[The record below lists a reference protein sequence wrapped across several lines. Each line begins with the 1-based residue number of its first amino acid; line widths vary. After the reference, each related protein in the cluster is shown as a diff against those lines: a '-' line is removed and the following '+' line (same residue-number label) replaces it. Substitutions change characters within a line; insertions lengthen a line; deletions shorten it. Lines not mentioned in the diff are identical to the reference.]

1 MAEVFPIS
9 GSIDPKTFPFLLA
22 DLHRRSAT
30 GSFKVGGPSYQKAL
44 YFRAGRIL
52 FGSSNDP
59 RDQLGSIL
67 IEDGKI
73 TPEQLEDV
81 NSKVGPGKPLAK
93 VLAETG
99 VVSQR
104 ELSDA
109 ARAKVERI
117 LSDVIAYT
125 SGSFEFEDG
134 VLPKGAVDLKLSTER
149 LVVAAV
155 RRVSDRNFV
164 LRHLDSLDVVL
175 SRVSG
180 TDERWAELQS
190 DASGLPEQLDGRT
203 NLKEAISRTRLDEF
217 EAAKV
222 ACALLFLGLVER
234 TGTGA
239 APSAEVPMFTPAD
252 TGEELHLGG
261 GPELSFAS
269 LEPKNAPATIEAE
282 PMVVP
287 EPAASAEPVIQA
299 EPEPLFVSEP
309 VPARPPEPGRPI
321 ETSAPSPIPELV
333 APMPEPLKAEPGVA
347 QAKTEPP
354 RPSPSREPP
363 IVPAPRRE
371 PPRPAPKPVTPRP
384 ASKEDLAAL
393 DFLLN
398 PRTHEGP
405 LEPLEKSPIGA
416 SFDAARGRMGA
427 PPPRRGRRIA
437 FFLIA
442 AAVLIALPVAIYYIN
457 SPLKPVRPEPGT
469 QVAAAGPAVP
479 RRSPSPVTASPTA
492 SPLASALASARPSG
506 PSSGP
511 PSGLPSGPPSGPAT
525 AAASVAPSPPSRS
538 PAAASPTPRTAAS
551 PSPRPPAVTD
561 PRALMAQ
568 GRYPDAARGFLS
580 QFRSARAGSATVQL
594 LVACSADTVQKAVE
608 NVKGTDLFILPVD
621 LKGRECFRLC
631 WGLFDSEP
639 RAAAALRTVPK
650 YFREGGASPRV
661 VSTASIVR

>member
-1 MAEVFPIS
+1 MVEAFPIS

-22 DLHRRSAT
+22 DLHRRAAT
-30 GSFKVGGPSYQKAL
+30 GSFKVEGPSYQKAL

-125 SGSFEFEDG
+125 SGNFEFEDG

-190 DASGLPEQLDGRT
+190 DASGLPDQLDGRT
-203 NLKEAISRTRLDEF
+203 TLKEAISRTRLDEF

-234 TGTGA
+234 TGAGA
-239 APSAEVPMFTPAD
+239 APSGEGAMFTPAD
-252 TGEELHLGG
+252 TGEELDLGG

-269 LEPKNAPATIEAE
+269 LAAKSAPATIEAE
-282 PMVVP
+282 PMVAP
-287 EPAASAEPVIQA
+287 DAAASAEPVIQA
-299 EPEPLFVSEP
+299 EPEPLLVSEP
-309 VPARPPEPGRPI
+309 VPARAI
-321 ETSAPSPIPELV
+321 EASAPSPIPEAAGSMPQPLQAEPEV
-333 APMPEPLKAEPGVA
+333 AP
-347 QAKTEPP
+347 AKTVPP

-371 PPRPAPKPVTPRP
+371 PPRPAPKPVPMRP

-393 DFLLN
+393 DVLLN

-427 PPPRRGRRIA
+427 PPPRRGRRIV

-442 AAVLIALPVAIYYIN
+442 AAVLIALPVTIYYVN

-469 QVAAAGPAVP
+469 QVAAAGPAVT
-479 RRSPSPVTASPTA
+479 RRSPSPVTASPAA
-492 SPLASALASARPSG
+492 SPAASALASA
-506 PSSGP
+506 P
-511 PSGLPSGPPSGPAT
+511 PSGSPSGSPSRLPSTPAT
-525 AAASVAPSPPSRS
+525 AAAAASSPPSRS
-538 PAAASPTPRTAAS
+538 PATPSPTPQPAAS
-551 PSPRPPAVTD
+551 PSPRPPAATD

-568 GRYPDAARGFLS
+568 GRYPEAARGFLS
-580 QFRSARAGSATVQL
+580 QFRSARPGSATVQL

-608 NVKGTDLFILPVD
+608 NVKGTDLFLLPVD
-621 LKGRECFRLC
+621 LKGKECFRLC

-639 RAAAALRTVPK
+639 RAAAALRAVPT

-661 VSTASIVR
+661 VSTASITR

>member
-1 MAEVFPIS
+1 MAEAFPIS
-9 GSIDPKTFPFLLA
+9 GSIDPKTFPFLLV

-30 GSFKVGGPSYQKAL
+30 GSFKVEGPSYQKAL
-44 YFRAGRIL
+44 YFRLGRIL

-81 NSKVGPGKPLAK
+81 NAKVGPGKPLAK

-125 SGSFEFEDG
+125 TGGFEFEDG

-149 LVVAAV
+149 LVVGAV

-164 LRHLDSLDVVL
+164 LRHLETLDVVL
-175 SRVSG
+175 AHVSG

-203 NLKEAISRTRLDEF
+203 TLKEAISRTRLDEF

-234 TGTGA
+234 AGAGA
-239 APSAEVPMFTPAD
+239 AAPAEVPTFTPAD
-252 TGEELHLGG
+252 TGEELDLGG
-261 GPELSFAS
+261 GPELSFAV
-269 LEPKNAPATIEAE
+269 LAPKTAPAVAVEPTVAAAPAAPAE
-282 PMVVP
+282 PIVQP
-287 EPAASAEPVIQA
+287 
-299 EPEPLFVSEP
+299 EPEPLFVAESAPTIAIE
-309 VPARPPEPGRPI
+309 PEPATR
-321 ETSAPSPIPELV
+321 ASPPALAAEPP
-333 APMPEPLKAEPGVA
+333 APMPEPAP
-347 QAKTEPP
+347 KTELP
-354 RPSPSREPP
+354 RPSSGRGLP

-371 PPRPAPKPVTPRP
+371 PPRPAPPPVTPRP

-393 DFLLN
+393 DVLLN
-398 PRTHEGP
+398 PREPEGP
-405 LEPLEKSPIGA
+405 LEPLDKGSGA
-416 SFDAARGRMGA
+416 SFDAARGRVGT
-427 PPPRRGRRIA
+427 PPPRRALRIA
-437 FFLIA
+437 VFLIA
-442 AAVLIALPVAIYYIN
+442 AAVLIALPVAIYYFT

-469 QVAAAGPAVP
+469 QVAAAGPAAP
-479 RRSPSPVTASPTA
+479 RRSPSPATMASPSPAASPTA
-492 SPLASALASARPSG
+492 AAPASVAPVASPSG
-506 PSSGP
+506 S
-511 PSGLPSGPPSGPAT
+511 AT
-525 AAASVAPSPPSRS
+525 AAAMPSPPARS
-538 PAAASPTPRTAAS
+538 PAAASPTPRPTAS
-551 PSPRPPAVTD
+551 PPPKPPVPAD
-561 PRALMAQ
+561 PHALLAQ

-580 QFRSARAGSATVQL
+580 QVRAARPGSATVQL
-594 LVACSADTVQKAVE
+594 LVACSADTVQKAIE
-608 NVKGTDLFILPVD
+608 NVKAPELLLLPVD

-631 WGLFDSEP
+631 WGLFDSEA
-639 RAAAALRTVPK
+639 RAAAALKNVPR
-650 YFREGGASPRV
+650 YFREGGAAPRV
-661 VSTASIVR
+661 VSTASISR